1 MANVVVPA
9 FDTAPDTV
17 VGATPQAVFPFDFPF
32 WDAADVLIYIDSGDG
47 PVLLDAS
54 LYTVEGFFIQ
64 NGETVEG
71 GYGSGEVTLNT
82 PVANVTVTVD
92 RFVVG
97 ERESQF
103 SRSAPLGMPALN
115 SDLNKV
121 TARQQD
127 LARQQLAIDTSA
139 SAAAVSAAEDA
150 LVAQNAAAVAVAAAA
165 AMVTA
170 SYPIDTDQ
178 DFTAATFTLPV
189 AVSAATVRRVRLWV
203 AGLPQEDAITCDGT
217 TTATWVTIP
226 TSGASVSGYVEPA
239 AVVADITANAE
250 RVVPS
255 GRLLRSDV
263 RFSRVI
269 DVYDYATIYRD
280 GVTDDSA
287 ALVTALST
295 GRYLTHHSGVLYV
308 NDDETLPEYCTLDI
322 TRGQVSIASGKTLTV
337 PPTSRIIAP
346 SWANWCIGAGEMRG
360 LVEAWAPWFGAFGD
374 YDEAEV
380 DGDSPTPVAA
390 KLNRMARASQK
401 MAFLDEAYALEDP
414 FLLLPELNRPQ
425 HVHGAGVSPDGSG
438 TRFYPIGGSGD
449 AAAIYVRGAQTG
461 NAAIC
466 EYSLQDFSVVPS
478 STPTDVGI
486 LIAGDGGAN
495 ADGSNDKRLTGLI
508 PNIVRNVH
516 ATDFTRCFEIRS
528 LNRLHLKNCTAIS
541 NTKAVSTGLHVGLS
555 PGGAQTTEVDVESCT
570 FAPPQTGAGGGYGV
584 RVVNSET
591 GAGAPN
597 VAEIRNVSFFGD
609 TQSYGGRAGI
619 AYDFYGEAASG
630 KAKTMGDFT
639 WSEDCKV
646 QGDGADGTITAL
658 HGLRMNARN
667 GAKLSTFKFNP
678 GQMEGFAGN
687 AIDARI
693 TASAATFGKIEDFD
707 VRTTFR
713 YHKERSGYFDGVVGL
728 DLTGKLQYCG
738 ITGATSDEHFL
749 LVNCIGARA
758 YDLRTSGSDA
768 AWVGLDVGVT
778 VTGASTLDTKT
789 YRNAIG
795 TVTPVDFDASVT
807 DPNSG
812 DGAAGDG
819 TGFFASI
826 LQQV

>member
-82 PVANVTVTVD
+82 PVANVTVTID

-127 LARQQLAIDTSA
+127 LARQQIAIDTSA
-139 SAAAVSAAEDA
+139 TAAAVSAAEDA
-150 LVAQNAAAVAVAAAA
+150 LAAQNASAVAVAAAA
-165 AMVTA
+165 SVNAEA
-170 SYPIDTDQ
+170 YDIDPDQ
-178 DFTAATFTLPV
+178 DFSAPTFTLPV
-189 AVSAATVRRVRLWV
+189 AVPAGAERLVKLWI
-203 AGLPQEDAITCDGT
+203 AGNFQDDTPIICNGT
-217 TTATWVTIP
+217 TTATWLEIP
-226 TSGASVSGYVEPA
+226 ANGATVEGRVEIAASVV
-239 AVVADITANAE
+239 ITPSPE

-295 GRYLTHHSGVLYV
+295 GRYLTHHSGVLYI

-322 TRGQVSIASGKTLTV
+322 TRGQISIASGKTLTV
-337 PPTSRIIAP
+337 PATSRIIAP
-346 SWANWCIGAGEMRG
+346 PWANWLIGTGEARG
-360 LVEAWAPWFGAFGD
+360 LVDAWAPWANAFGD

-380 DGDSPTPVAA
+380 DGDSPTPAAA
-390 KLNRMARASQK
+390 KLNRIMRATQK
-401 MAFLDEAYALEDP
+401 LVCLDEAYALEDP
-414 FLLLPELNRPQ
+414 LLLLPELNRPQ
-425 HVHGAGVSPDGSG
+425 FLIGAGVSPAGGG

-449 AAAIYVRGAQTG
+449 AAAIYVRGTQTG
-461 NAAIC
+461 IAALC
-466 EYSLQDFSVVPS
+466 EYGLRDFSVIPS
-478 STPTDVGI
+478 DNPTPVGV
-486 LIAGDGGAN
+486 LIAGDGDAD

-508 PNIVRNVH
+508 PNVVENVH
-516 ATDFTRCFEIRS
+516 ASEFTRCFEVRS
-528 LNRLHLKNCTAIS
+528 LNRLHIKNCTAI
-541 NTKAVSTGLHVGLS
+541 TQVKAVSTGLHIGLS
-555 PGGAQTTEVDVESCT
+555 TGGAQTTEIDVESCT

-584 RVVNSET
+584 RVINSEI
-591 GAGAPN
+591 GASAPDI
-597 VAEIRNVSFFGD
+597 AEIRNVSFFGD

-619 AYDFYGEAASG
+619 AYDFYGEAAVG

-646 QGDGADGTITAL
+646 QGDGGDGTITAL
-658 HGLRMNARN
+658 HGLRVNARN

-678 GQMEGFAGN
+678 GQLEGFANN

-693 TASAATFGKIEDFD
+693 TASVATFGKIEDFD

-738 ITGATSDEHFL
+738 AVGATSDEHFL

-758 YDLRTSGSDA
+758 YDLRASGSDA
-768 AWVGLDVGVT
+768 TWVGLDVGVT

-812 DGAAGDG
+812 DGATGDG